1 MNNRIR
7 SAIFRKPAVAGFLL
21 IILIFQNDV
30 SAQTGWYFNSSVQ
43 FSGGNYIFDSYSR
56 VFSIYSGLRY
66 QSENYGISVSLPL
79 VANNNNN
86 LSQSG
91 GMMIPSGNNSGTSNS
106 SMQGSMNL
114 GLGDLYGYFDYRILS
129 EFENDVDLYINAQVK
144 IPTAA
149 TLMNIGTDQYDF
161 GASISL
167 RKSFNTFL
175 GVVDIGYLNIGDPS
189 SISYK
194 NPITYG
200 LGFGKFFNYGE
211 YLLLL
216 YYTGY
221 TKILDEYD
229 APQQVSLG
237 GNYRASETII
247 VSLISSAGIG
257 NFAPDFTLSGGI
269 RIKL

>member
-7 SAIFRKPAVAGFLL
+7 KAIFGKPAIAGFLL
-21 IILIFQNDV
+21 IILFFQKDL
-30 SAQTGWYFNSSVQ
+30 SAQTGWYFNSSIQ

-66 QSENYGISVSLPL
+66 QGENYGVSVSLPL

-91 GMMIPSGNNSGTSNS
+91 GMMIPFGNDSGTSNS

-129 EFENDVDLYINAQVK
+129 EFENDVDLYFNAQVK
-144 IPTAA
+144 IPTSA
-149 TLMNIGTDQYDF
+149 TLVNIGTGQYDF

-200 LGFGKFFNYGE
+200 LGIGKFFNHGE
-211 YLLLL
+211 YSLLL

-247 VSLISSAGIG
+247 VSLIGSAGIG
-257 NFAPDFTLSGGI
+257 NFAPDFTLSGRI